1 MQTRQ
6 ISGRLTFTILS
17 ISLLTVMAGA
27 AMAPAL
33 WAVKAHFTGKPDLI
47 IQFIV
52 SLPALFIIVTNLC
65 FPLLCRVA
73 KTKSIAVAGL
83 VLYIVSGTGA
93 FFLEDISTI
102 LILRALLGVSVGMIM
117 PLSTGLLSYYFPPE
131 DQSRL
136 MGLCAAM
143 NQAGGVIATLIAGV
157 LAKVGWN
164 YAFLVYSMGLFV
176 LILVLLFLPNER
188 LDAPKGSGGFIHNL
202 KRFYPSVLGM
212 LLLMICFFI
221 FPTNFSAVCVKTTN
235 LDPIAVTVIM
245 VALDVVAA
253 LVGVVFGGM
262 MRWFRLSVKYFAP
275 MFFSLGYLCF
285 ALSQSLPSL
294 LAGCLFIGIAT
305 GIGVPYLNTIA
316 SIKAG
321 QDAATT
327 VMPLLSAALYAGQF
341 LSPLVATPACRQI
354 LPGQSFRNILDRL
367 CLQRSVPP
375 RSLRHQTLPITPSKR
390 IITEYSGL
398 RFRHNDIHLP
408 LIVACCVTS
417 C

>member
-33 WAVKAHFTGKPDLI
+33 WAVKAHFTGKPDLL

-83 VLYIVSGTGA
+83 VLYVVSGTGA
-93 FFLEDISTI
+93 FFPEDISAI

-143 NQAGGVIATLIAGV
+143 NQIGGVIATLIAGV

-176 LILVLLFLPNER
+176 LVLVLMFLPNER
-188 LDAPKGSGGFIHNL
+188 LDTPKGSGGFIRNL

-262 MRWFRLSVKYFAP
+262 MRLFRLSVKYFAP
-275 MFFSLGYLCF
+275 MFFLLGYLCF
-285 ALSQSLPSL
+285 ATSPSLPSL
-294 LAGCLFIGIAT
+294 LVGCLFIGIAN

-341 LSPLVATPACRQI
+341 LSPLVATPIAAKFFPDNLSGIYWIACAFSVLFLLEAFATRRFQS
-354 LPGQSFRNILDRL
+354 LP
-367 CLQRSVPP
+367 P
-375 RSLRHQTLPITPSKR
+375 K
-390 IITEYSGL
+390 E
-398 RFRHNDIHLP
+398 
-408 LIVACCVTS
+408 
-417 C
+417 

>member
-33 WAVKAHFTGKPDLI
+33 WAVKAHFTGKPDLL

-143 NQAGGVIATLIAGV
+143 NQIGGVIATLIAGV

-176 LILVLLFLPNER
+176 LVLMLLFLPNER

-253 LVGVVFGGM
+253 LVGLVFGGM

-275 MFFSLGYLCF
+275 MFFLLGYLCF

-321 QDAATT
+321 QDAVTT

-341 LSPLVATPACRQI
+341 LSPLVATPIAAKFFPDNLSGIYWIACAFSVLFLLEAFATRRFQS
-354 LPGQSFRNILDRL
+354 LP
-367 CLQRSVPP
+367 P
-375 RSLRHQTLPITPSKR
+375 K
-390 IITEYSGL
+390 E
-398 RFRHNDIHLP
+398 
-408 LIVACCVTS
+408 
-417 C
+417 

>member
-1 MQTRQ
+1 MQTKQ

-33 WAVKAHFTGKPDLI
+33 WAVKAHFADKPDLL

-65 FPLLCRVA
+65 FPFLCRIM
-73 KTKSIAVAGL
+73 KTKSIAIIGL
-83 VLYIVSGTGA
+83 ALYIVSGTGA
-93 FFLEDISTI
+93 FFLEDISAI

-143 NQAGGVIATLIAGV
+143 NQIGGVIATLIAGV

-176 LILVLLFLPNER
+176 LILVLLFLPGER
-188 LDAPKGSGGFIHNL
+188 LHSPKGSGGFFRNL

-221 FPTNFSAVCVKTTN
+221 FPTNFSAICVKTTS
-235 LDPIAVTVIM
+235 LDPIAVTIIM

-262 MRWFRLSVKYFAP
+262 MRLFRLSVKYFSPA
-275 MFFSLGYLCF
+275 FYLLGYLCL
-285 ALSQSLPSL
+285 AISQSISSL
-294 LAGCLFIGIAT
+294 LAGCLFIGIAN

-321 QDAATT
+321 QEAATT
-327 VMPLLSAALYAGQF
+327 VMPLLSAALYAG
-341 LSPLVATPACRQI
+341 
-354 LPGQSFRNILDRL
+354 
-367 CLQRSVPP
+367 
-375 RSLRHQTLPITPSKR
+375 
-390 IITEYSGL
+390 
-398 RFRHNDIHLP
+398 
-408 LIVACCVTS
+408 
-417 C
+417 

>member
-83 VLYIVSGTGA
+83 VLYVVSGTGA
-93 FFLEDISTI
+93 FFLEDISAI

-143 NQAGGVIATLIAGV
+143 NQIGGVIATLIAGV

-176 LILVLLFLPNER
+176 LVLVLLFLPNER

-221 FPTNFSAVCVKTTN
+221 FPTNFSAVCVRTTN
-235 LDPIAVTVIM
+235 LDPIAVTIIM

-262 MRWFRLSVKYFAP
+262 MRRFRLSVKYFAP
-275 MFFSLGYLCF
+275 TFFLLGYLCF
-285 ALSQSLPSL
+285 ATSQSLPSL
-294 LAGCLFIGIAT
+294 LVGCLFIGIAN

-341 LSPLVATPACRQI
+341 LSPLVATPLAAKFFPGNVLGIYWIACAFSVLFLLEVFATRHSQA
-354 LPGQSFRNILDRL
+354 LP
-367 CLQRSVPP
+367 P
-375 RSLRHQTLPITPSKR
+375 
-390 IITEYSGL
+390 EE
-398 RFRHNDIHLP
+398 
-408 LIVACCVTS
+408 
-417 C
+417 

>member
-1 MQTRQ
+1 MQTKQ

-33 WAVKAHFTGKPDLI
+33 WAVKAHFADKPDLL

-65 FPLLCRVA
+65 FPLLCRLM

-93 FFLEDISTI
+93 FFLEDISAI

-143 NQAGGVIATLIAGV
+143 NQIGGVIATLIAGV

-176 LILVLLFLPNER
+176 LILVFLFIPNEK
-188 LDAPKGSGGFIHNL
+188 LAAPKSSGGFIHNL
-202 KRFYPSVLGM
+202 KRFYPSVTGM

-221 FPTNFSAVCVKTTN
+221 FPTNFSAVCVKTTS
-235 LDPIAVTVIM
+235 LDPIAVTIIM

-253 LVGVVFGGM
+253 LVGVVFGWIM
-262 MRWFRLSVKYFAP
+262 KRFRLSVKYFAP
-275 MFFSLGYLCF
+275 AFFLLGYLCF
-285 ALSQSLPSL
+285 AISQSIPSL
-294 LAGCLFIGIAT
+294 LAGCLFTGIAN

-321 QDAATT
+321 QEAATT

-341 LSPLVATPACRQI
+341 LSPLVATPLAAKFFPDNNLGIYWIACVFSI
-354 LPGQSFRNILDRL
+354 LFLLEVFLTRHSQS
-367 CLQRSVPP
+367 
-375 RSLRHQTLPITPSKR
+375 LP
-390 IITEYSGL
+390 
-398 RFRHNDIHLP
+398 
-408 LIVACCVTS
+408 A
-417 C
+417 

>member
-1 MQTRQ
+1 MQTKQ

-33 WAVKAHFTGKPDLI
+33 WAVKAHFADKPDLL

-65 FPLLCRVA
+65 FPFLCRIM
-73 KTKSIAVAGL
+73 KTKSIAITGL
-83 VLYIVSGTGA
+83 ALYIVSGTGA
-93 FFLEDISTI
+93 FFLEDISAI

-117 PLSTGLLSYYFPPE
+117 PLSTGLLAYYFPPE
-131 DQSRL
+131 EQSRL

-143 NQAGGVIATLIAGV
+143 NQIGGVIATLIAGV

-176 LILVLLFLPNER
+176 LILVILFLPNER
-188 LDAPKGSGGFIHNL
+188 LHSPKGSGGFFRNL

-221 FPTNFSAVCVKTTN
+221 FPTNFSAVCVKTTS
-235 LDPIAVTVIM
+235 LDPIAVTIIM

-253 LVGVVFGGM
+253 LVGVAFGGM
-262 MRWFRLSVKYFAP
+262 MRRFRLSVKYFSPA
-275 MFFSLGYLCF
+275 FFLLGYLCF
-285 ALSQSLPSL
+285 AISQSIPSL
-294 LAGCLFIGIAT
+294 LAGCLFIGIAN

-321 QDAATT
+321 QEAATT

-341 LSPLVATPACRQI
+341 LSPLVATPLAAKFFPDNLSGIYWIACAFSVLFFLEVLLTRNS
-354 LPGQSFRNILDRL
+354 QS
-367 CLQRSVPP
+367 QP
-375 RSLRHQTLPITPSKR
+375 
-390 IITEYSGL
+390 
-398 RFRHNDIHLP
+398 
-408 LIVACCVTS
+408 A
-417 C
+417 

>member
-1 MQTRQ
+1 
-6 ISGRLTFTILS
+6 
-17 ISLLTVMAGA
+17 MAGA

-33 WAVKAHFTGKPDLI
+33 WAVKAHFTGKPDLL

-83 VLYIVSGTGA
+83 VLYVVSGTGA
-93 FFLEDISTI
+93 FFLEDISAI

-188 LDAPKGSGGFIHNL
+188 LDTPKGSGGFIHNL

-235 LDPIAVTVIM
+235 LDPIAVTIIM

-262 MRWFRLSVKYFAP
+262 MRLFRLSVKYFAP
-275 MFFSLGYLCF
+275 IFFLLGYLCF

-321 QDAATT
+321 QDAVTT
-327 VMPLLSAALYAGQF
+327 VMPLLSSALYAGQF
-341 LSPLVATPACRQI
+341 LSPLVATPIAAKFFPDNLSGIYWIACAFSVLFLLEAFATRRFQS
-354 LPGQSFRNILDRL
+354 LP
-367 CLQRSVPP
+367 P
-375 RSLRHQTLPITPSKR
+375 K
-390 IITEYSGL
+390 E
-398 RFRHNDIHLP
+398 
-408 LIVACCVTS
+408 
-417 C
+417 

>member
-33 WAVKAHFTGKPDLI
+33 WTVKAHFTGKPDLL

-83 VLYIVSGTGA
+83 VLYVVSGTGA
-93 FFLEDISTI
+93 FFLEDISAI

-143 NQAGGVIATLIAGV
+143 NQIGGVIATLIAGV

-176 LILVLLFLPNER
+176 LVLVLLFLPNER

-262 MRWFRLSVKYFAP
+262 MRLFRLSVKYFAP
-275 MFFSLGYLCF
+275 IFFLLGYLCF
-285 ALSQSLPSL
+285 ATSPSLPSL
-294 LAGCLFIGIAT
+294 LVGCLFIGIAN

-341 LSPLVATPACRQI
+341 LSPLVATPIAAKFFPDNLSGIYWIACAFSVLFLLEAFATRRFQS
-354 LPGQSFRNILDRL
+354 LP
-367 CLQRSVPP
+367 P
-375 RSLRHQTLPITPSKR
+375 K
-390 IITEYSGL
+390 E
-398 RFRHNDIHLP
+398 
-408 LIVACCVTS
+408 
-417 C
+417 

>member
-33 WAVKAHFTGKPDLI
+33 WAVKAHFTGKPDLL

-93 FFLEDISTI
+93 FFLEDISAI

-143 NQAGGVIATLIAGV
+143 NQIGGVIATLIAGV

-176 LILVLLFLPNER
+176 LVLVLLFLPNER

-221 FPTNFSAVCVKTTN
+221 FPTNFSAVCVRTTN
-235 LDPIAVTVIM
+235 LDPIAVTIIM

-253 LVGVVFGGM
+253 LVGVAFGGM
-262 MRWFRLSVKYFAP
+262 MRRFRLSVKYFAP
-275 MFFSLGYLCF
+275 TFFLLGYLCF
-285 ALSQSLPSL
+285 ATSPSLPSL
-294 LAGCLFIGIAT
+294 LVGCLFIGIAN
-305 GIGVPYLNTIA
+305 GVGVPYLNTIA

-341 LSPLVATPACRQI
+341 LSPLVATPLAAKFFPGNVLGIYWIACAFSVLFLLEVFATRHSQA
-354 LPGQSFRNILDRL
+354 LP
-367 CLQRSVPP
+367 P
-375 RSLRHQTLPITPSKR
+375 
-390 IITEYSGL
+390 EE
-398 RFRHNDIHLP
+398 
-408 LIVACCVTS
+408 
-417 C
+417 

>member
-1 MQTRQ
+1 
-6 ISGRLTFTILS
+6 
-17 ISLLTVMAGA
+17 MAGA

-33 WAVKAHFTGKPDLI
+33 WAVKAHFAGKPDLL

-65 FPLLCRVA
+65 FPLLCRIA

-83 VLYIVSGTGA
+83 VLYVVSGTGA

-143 NQAGGVIATLIAGV
+143 NQIGGVIATLIAGV

-188 LDAPKGSGGFIHNL
+188 LETPKGSGGFVRNI

-221 FPTNFSAVCVKTTN
+221 FPTNFSAVCVT
-235 LDPIAVTVIM
+235 
-245 VALDVVAA
+245 
-253 LVGVVFGGM
+253 
-262 MRWFRLSVKYFAP
+262 
-275 MFFSLGYLCF
+275 
-285 ALSQSLPSL
+285 
-294 LAGCLFIGIAT
+294 
-305 GIGVPYLNTIA
+305 
-316 SIKAG
+316 
-321 QDAATT
+321 
-327 VMPLLSAALYAGQF
+327 
-341 LSPLVATPACRQI
+341 
-354 LPGQSFRNILDRL
+354 
-367 CLQRSVPP
+367 
-375 RSLRHQTLPITPSKR
+375 
-390 IITEYSGL
+390 
-398 RFRHNDIHLP
+398 
-408 LIVACCVTS
+408 
-417 C
+417 

>member
-33 WAVKAHFTGKPDLI
+33 WAVKAHFAGKPDLL

-65 FPLLCRVA
+65 FPLLCRIA

-83 VLYIVSGTGA
+83 VLYVVSGTGA
-93 FFLEDISTI
+93 FFLEDISAI
-102 LILRALLGVSVGMIM
+102 LVLRALLGVSVGMIM

-143 NQAGGVIATLIAGV
+143 NQIGGVIATLIAGV

-188 LDAPKGSGGFIHNL
+188 LETPKGSGGFVRNI

-221 FPTNFSAVCVKTTN
+221 FPTNFSAVCVRTTN
-235 LDPIAVTVIM
+235 LDPIAVTIIM

-262 MRWFRLSVKYFAP
+262 MRRFRLSVKYFAP
-275 MFFSLGYLCF
+275 TFFLLGYLCF
-285 ALSQSLPSL
+285 ATSQSLPSL
-294 LAGCLFIGIAT
+294 LVGCLFIGIAN
-305 GIGVPYLNTIA
+305 GVGVPYLNTIA

-341 LSPLVATPACRQI
+341 LSPLVATPLAAKFFPGNVLGIYWIACAFSVLFLFEVFATRHSQA
-354 LPGQSFRNILDRL
+354 LP
-367 CLQRSVPP
+367 P
-375 RSLRHQTLPITPSKR
+375 
-390 IITEYSGL
+390 EE
-398 RFRHNDIHLP
+398 
-408 LIVACCVTS
+408 
-417 C
+417 

>member
-33 WAVKAHFTGKPDLI
+33 WAVKAHFTGKPDLL

-93 FFLEDISTI
+93 FFLEDISAI

-176 LILVLLFLPNER
+176 LVLVLLFLPNER

-221 FPTNFSAVCVKTTN
+221 FPTNFSAVCVRMTN
-235 LDPIAVTVIM
+235 LDPIAVTIIM

-253 LVGVVFGGM
+253 LVGLVFGGM
-262 MRWFRLSVKYFAP
+262 MRWFRLSVKYFSP
-275 MFFSLGYLCF
+275 MFFLLGYLCF

-294 LAGCLFIGIAT
+294 LAGCLFIGIAN

-341 LSPLVATPACRQI
+341 LSPLVATPLAAKFFPGNVLGIYWIACAFSVLFLLEVFATRHSQA
-354 LPGQSFRNILDRL
+354 LP
-367 CLQRSVPP
+367 P
-375 RSLRHQTLPITPSKR
+375 
-390 IITEYSGL
+390 EE
-398 RFRHNDIHLP
+398 
-408 LIVACCVTS
+408 
-417 C
+417 

>member
-33 WAVKAHFTGKPDLI
+33 WAVKAHFADKPDLL

-83 VLYIVSGTGA
+83 VLYVVSGTGA
-93 FFLEDISTI
+93 FFLEDISAI
-102 LILRALLGVSVGMIM
+102 LVLRALLGVSVGMIM

-143 NQAGGVIATLIAGV
+143 NQIGGVIATLIAGV

-188 LDAPKGSGGFIHNL
+188 LETPKGSGGFVRNI

-221 FPTNFSAVCVKTTN
+221 FPTNFSAVCVRTTN
-235 LDPIAVTVIM
+235 LDPIAVTIIM

-262 MRWFRLSVKYFAP
+262 MRRFRLSVKYFAP
-275 MFFSLGYLCF
+275 TSFLLGYLCF
-285 ALSQSLPSL
+285 ATSQSLPSL
-294 LAGCLFIGIAT
+294 LVSCLFIGIAN

-341 LSPLVATPACRQI
+341 LSPLVATPLAAKFFPGNVLGIYWIACAFSVLFLLEVFATRHSQA
-354 LPGQSFRNILDRL
+354 LP
-367 CLQRSVPP
+367 P
-375 RSLRHQTLPITPSKR
+375 
-390 IITEYSGL
+390 EE
-398 RFRHNDIHLP
+398 
-408 LIVACCVTS
+408 
-417 C
+417 

>member
-33 WAVKAHFTGKPDLI
+33 WAVKAHFADKPDLL

-73 KTKSIAVAGL
+73 KTKSIAVTGL
-83 VLYIVSGTGA
+83 VLYVVSGAGA
-93 FFLEDISTI
+93 FFLEDISAI

-143 NQAGGVIATLIAGV
+143 NQIGGVIATLIAGV

-188 LDAPKGSGGFIHNL
+188 LETPKGSGGFVRNI

-235 LDPIAVTVIM
+235 LDPIAVTIIM

-253 LVGVVFGGM
+253 LVGLVFGGM
-262 MRWFRLSVKYFAP
+262 MRLFRLSVKYFAP
-275 MFFSLGYLCF
+275 TSFLLGYLCF
-285 ALSQSLPSL
+285 ATSQSLPSL
-294 LAGCLFIGIAT
+294 LVGCLFIGIAN

-341 LSPLVATPACRQI
+341 LSPLVATPLAAKFFPGNVLGIYWIACAFSVLFLLEVFATRHSQA
-354 LPGQSFRNILDRL
+354 LP
-367 CLQRSVPP
+367 P
-375 RSLRHQTLPITPSKR
+375 
-390 IITEYSGL
+390 EE
-398 RFRHNDIHLP
+398 
-408 LIVACCVTS
+408 
-417 C
+417 

>member
-33 WAVKAHFTGKPDLI
+33 WAVKAHFTGKPDLL

-83 VLYIVSGTGA
+83 VLYVVSGTGA

-253 LVGVVFGGM
+253 LVGLVFGGM

-275 MFFSLGYLCF
+275 MFFLLGYLCF

-341 LSPLVATPACRQI
+341 LSPLVA
-354 LPGQSFRNILDRL
+354 
-367 CLQRSVPP
+367 P
-375 RSLRHQTLPITPSKR
+375 RSPPNSSRTIFQEYTGLPVPSAFCSSSKP
-390 IITEYSGL
+390 SPPDASNHSL
-398 RFRHNDIHLP
+398 QKNNH
-408 LIVACCVTS
+408 
-417 C
+417 

>member
-1 MQTRQ
+1 
-6 ISGRLTFTILS
+6 
-17 ISLLTVMAGA
+17 
-27 AMAPAL
+27 
-33 WAVKAHFTGKPDLI
+33 
-47 IQFIV
+47 
-52 SLPALFIIVTNLC
+52 
-65 FPLLCRVA
+65 
-73 KTKSIAVAGL
+73 
-83 VLYIVSGTGA
+83 
-93 FFLEDISTI
+93 
-102 LILRALLGVSVGMIM
+102 MIM

-143 NQAGGVIATLIAGV
+143 NQIGGVIATLIAGV

-188 LDAPKGSGGFIHNL
+188 LDTPKGSGGFIHNL

-221 FPTNFSAVCVKTTN
+221 FPTNFSAVCVRMTN
-235 LDPIAVTVIM
+235 LDPIAVTIIM

-253 LVGVVFGGM
+253 LVGLVFGGM
-262 MRWFRLSVKYFAP
+262 MRLFRLSVKYFAP
-275 MFFSLGYLCF
+275 MFFLLGYLCF

-294 LAGCLFIGIAT
+294 LAGCLFIGIAN

-321 QDAATT
+321 QDAVTT

-341 LSPLVATPACRQI
+341 LSPLVATPIAAKFFPDNLSGIYWIACAFSVLFLLEAFATRRFQS
-354 LPGQSFRNILDRL
+354 LP
-367 CLQRSVPP
+367 P
-375 RSLRHQTLPITPSKR
+375 K
-390 IITEYSGL
+390 E
-398 RFRHNDIHLP
+398 
-408 LIVACCVTS
+408 
-417 C
+417 

>member
-33 WAVKAHFTGKPDLI
+33 WAVKAHFTGKPDLL

-143 NQAGGVIATLIAGV
+143 NQIGGVIATLIAGV

-176 LILVLLFLPNER
+176 LVLVLLSLPNER

-221 FPTNFSAVCVKTTN
+221 FPTNFSAVCVRMTN

-253 LVGVVFGGM
+253 LVGLVFGGM

-275 MFFSLGYLCF
+275 MFFLLGYLCF

-294 LAGCLFIGIAT
+294 LAGCLFIGIAN

-341 LSPLVATPACRQI
+341 LSPLVTTPLAAKFFPDNVLGIYWIACAFSVLFLLEVFATRRFQS
-354 LPGQSFRNILDRL
+354 LP
-367 CLQRSVPP
+367 P
-375 RSLRHQTLPITPSKR
+375 K
-390 IITEYSGL
+390 E
-398 RFRHNDIHLP
+398 
-408 LIVACCVTS
+408 
-417 C
+417 

>member
-33 WAVKAHFTGKPDLI
+33 WAVKAHFTGKPDLL

-143 NQAGGVIATLIAGV
+143 NQIGGVIATLIAGV

-176 LILVLLFLPNER
+176 LVLVLLFLPNER
-188 LDAPKGSGGFIHNL
+188 LDAPKCSGGFIHNL

-212 LLLMICFFI
+212 LLLMICFF
-221 FPTNFSAVCVKTTN
+221 
-235 LDPIAVTVIM
+235 
-245 VALDVVAA
+245 
-253 LVGVVFGGM
+253 
-262 MRWFRLSVKYFAP
+262 
-275 MFFSLGYLCF
+275 
-285 ALSQSLPSL
+285 
-294 LAGCLFIGIAT
+294 
-305 GIGVPYLNTIA
+305 TI
-316 SIKAG
+316 
-321 QDAATT
+321 
-327 VMPLLSAALYAGQF
+327 V
-341 LSPLVATPACRQI
+341 R
-354 LPGQSFRNILDRL
+354 
-367 CLQRSVPP
+367 
-375 RSLRHQTLPITPSKR
+375 
-390 IITEYSGL
+390 
-398 RFRHNDIHLP
+398 
-408 LIVACCVTS
+408 
-417 C
+417 

>member
-1 MQTRQ
+1 MQTKQ

-33 WAVKAHFTGKPDLI
+33 WAVKTHFADKPDLL

-65 FPLLCRVA
+65 FPFLCRIM
-73 KTKSIAVAGL
+73 KTKSIAIIGL
-83 VLYIVSGTGA
+83 ALYIVSGTGA
-93 FFLEDISTI
+93 FFLEDISAI

-143 NQAGGVIATLIAGV
+143 NQIGGVIATLIAGV

-176 LILVLLFLPNER
+176 LILVFLFLPNEK
-188 LDAPKGSGGFIHNL
+188 LAAPKSSGGFIHNL
-202 KRFYPSVLGM
+202 KRFYPSVTGM

-221 FPTNFSAVCVKTTN
+221 FPTNFSAVCVKTTS
-235 LDPIAVTVIM
+235 LDPIAVTIIM

-253 LVGVVFGGM
+253 LVGVAFGWC
-262 MRWFRLSVKYFAP
+262 MRRFKQYVKYFSP
-275 MFFSLGYLCF
+275 SFFLLGYLCF
-285 ALSQSLPSL
+285 AISQSVPSL
-294 LAGCLFIGIAT
+294 LAGCLFIGIAN

-321 QDAATT
+321 QEAATT

-341 LSPLVATPACRQI
+341 LSPLVATPLAVKFFPDNNLGIYWIACVFSI
-354 LPGQSFRNILDRL
+354 LFLLEVFLTRHSQS
-367 CLQRSVPP
+367 
-375 RSLRHQTLPITPSKR
+375 LP
-390 IITEYSGL
+390 
-398 RFRHNDIHLP
+398 
-408 LIVACCVTS
+408 A
-417 C
+417 

>member
-1 MQTRQ
+1 MQTKQ

-33 WAVKAHFTGKPDLI
+33 WAVKAHFADKPDLL

-65 FPLLCRVA
+65 FPLLCRLM
-73 KTKSIAVAGL
+73 KTKSIAMAGL

-93 FFLEDISTI
+93 FFLEDISAI

-117 PLSTGLLSYYFPPE
+117 PLSTGLLSYYFPPRK
-131 DQSRL
+131 QSRL

-143 NQAGGVIATLIAGV
+143 NQIGGVIATLVAGV

-176 LILVLLFLPNER
+176 LILVFLFLPNEK
-188 LDAPKGSGGFIHNL
+188 LAAPKSSGGFIHNL
-202 KRFYPSVLGM
+202 KRFYPSVTGM

-221 FPTNFSAVCVKTTN
+221 FPTNFSAVCVKTTS
-235 LDPIAVTVIM
+235 LDPIAVTIIM

-253 LVGVVFGGM
+253 LVGVAFGWC
-262 MRWFRLSVKYFAP
+262 MRRFKQYVKYFSP
-275 MFFSLGYLCF
+275 SFFLLGYLCF
-285 ALSQSLPSL
+285 AISQSIPSL
-294 LAGCLFIGIAT
+294 LVGCLFIGIAN

-321 QDAATT
+321 QEAATT

-341 LSPLVATPACRQI
+341 LSPLVATPLAVKFFPDNNLGIYWIACVFSI
-354 LPGQSFRNILDRL
+354 LFLLEVFLTRHSQS
-367 CLQRSVPP
+367 
-375 RSLRHQTLPITPSKR
+375 LP
-390 IITEYSGL
+390 
-398 RFRHNDIHLP
+398 
-408 LIVACCVTS
+408 A
-417 C
+417 

>member
-33 WAVKAHFTGKPDLI
+33 WAVKAHFAGKPDLL

-65 FPLLCRVA
+65 FPLLCRIA

-83 VLYIVSGTGA
+83 VLYVVSGTGA
-93 FFLEDISTI
+93 FFLEDISAI
-102 LILRALLGVSVGMIM
+102 LVLRALLGVSVGMIM

-143 NQAGGVIATLIAGV
+143 NQIGGVIATLIAGV

-176 LILVLLFLPNER
+176 LVLVLLFLPNER

-221 FPTNFSAVCVKTTN
+221 FPTNFSAVCVRMTN
-235 LDPIAVTVIM
+235 LDPIAVTIIM

-262 MRWFRLSVKYFAP
+262 MRRFRLSVKYFAP
-275 MFFSLGYLCF
+275 TSFLLGYLCF
-285 ALSQSLPSL
+285 ATSQSLPSL

-341 LSPLVATPACRQI
+341 LSPLVATPLAAKFFPGNVLGIYWIACAFSVLFLLEVFATRHSQA
-354 LPGQSFRNILDRL
+354 LP
-367 CLQRSVPP
+367 P
-375 RSLRHQTLPITPSKR
+375 
-390 IITEYSGL
+390 EE
-398 RFRHNDIHLP
+398 
-408 LIVACCVTS
+408 
-417 C
+417 

>member
-1 MQTRQ
+1 MQTKQ

-33 WAVKAHFTGKPDLI
+33 WAVKAHFADKPDLL

-65 FPLLCRVA
+65 FPFLCRIR
-73 KTKSIAVAGL
+73 KTKSIAVTGL

-93 FFLEDISTI
+93 FFLEDISAI

-131 DQSRL
+131 EQSRL

-143 NQAGGVIATLIAGV
+143 NQIGGVIATLVAGV
-157 LAKVGWN
+157 LAKVDWN

-176 LILVLLFLPNER
+176 LILVFLFLPNER
-188 LDAPKGSGGFIHNL
+188 LAAPKSSGGFIHNL
-202 KRFYPSVLGM
+202 KRFYPSVTGM

-221 FPTNFSAVCVKTTN
+221 FPTNFSAVCVKTTS
-235 LDPIAVTVIM
+235 LDPIAVTIIM

-253 LVGVVFGGM
+253 LVGVAFGWC
-262 MRWFRLSVKYFAP
+262 MRRFKQYVKYFSP
-275 MFFSLGYLCF
+275 SFFLLGYLCF
-285 ALSQSLPSL
+285 AISQSIPSL
-294 LAGCLFIGIAT
+294 LAGCLFIGIAN

-321 QDAATT
+321 QEAATT

-341 LSPLVATPACRQI
+341 LSPLVATPLAVKFFPDNNLGIYWIACIFSVLFFLEVFLTRRF
-354 LPGQSFRNILDRL
+354 QS
-367 CLQRSVPP
+367 QP
-375 RSLRHQTLPITPSKR
+375 
-390 IITEYSGL
+390 
-398 RFRHNDIHLP
+398 
-408 LIVACCVTS
+408 A
-417 C
+417 

>member
-1 MQTRQ
+1 
-6 ISGRLTFTILS
+6 
-17 ISLLTVMAGA
+17 MAGA

-33 WAVKAHFTGKPDLI
+33 WAVKAHFTGKPDLL

-65 FPLLCRVA
+65 FSLLCRVA

-83 VLYIVSGTGA
+83 VLYVVSGTGA

-143 NQAGGVIATLIAGV
+143 NQIGGVIATLIAGV

-176 LILVLLFLPNER
+176 LVLVLLFLPNEK
-188 LDAPKGSGGFIHNL
+188 LDAPKCSGGFIHNL

-262 MRWFRLSVKYFAP
+262 MRLFRLSVKYFAP
-275 MFFSLGYLCF
+275 MFFLLGYLCF

-294 LAGCLFIGIAT
+294 LVGCLFIGIAN
-305 GIGVPYLNTIA
+305 GVGVPYLNTIA

-341 LSPLVATPACRQI
+341 LSPLVATPIAAKFFPDNLSGIYWIACAFSVLFLLEAFATRRFQS
-354 LPGQSFRNILDRL
+354 LP
-367 CLQRSVPP
+367 P
-375 RSLRHQTLPITPSKR
+375 K
-390 IITEYSGL
+390 E
-398 RFRHNDIHLP
+398 
-408 LIVACCVTS
+408 
-417 C
+417 

>member
-33 WAVKAHFTGKPDLI
+33 WAVKAHFADKPDLL

-83 VLYIVSGTGA
+83 VLYVVSGTGA
-93 FFLEDISTI
+93 FFLEDISAI
-102 LILRALLGVSVGMIM
+102 LVLRALLGVSVGMIM

-143 NQAGGVIATLIAGV
+143 NQIGGVIATLIAGV

-188 LDAPKGSGGFIHNL
+188 LETPKGSGGFVRNI

-221 FPTNFSAVCVKTTN
+221 FPTNFSAVCVRTTN
-235 LDPIAVTVIM
+235 LDPIAVTIIM

-262 MRWFRLSVKYFAP
+262 MRRFRLSVKYFAP
-275 MFFSLGYLCF
+275 TFFLLGYLCF
-285 ALSQSLPSL
+285 ATSPSL
-294 LAGCLFIGIAT
+294 LSLLVGCLFIGIAN

-341 LSPLVATPACRQI
+341 LSPLVATPLAAKFFPGNVLGIYWIACAFSVLFLLEVFATRHSQA
-354 LPGQSFRNILDRL
+354 LP
-367 CLQRSVPP
+367 P
-375 RSLRHQTLPITPSKR
+375 
-390 IITEYSGL
+390 EE
-398 RFRHNDIHLP
+398 
-408 LIVACCVTS
+408 
-417 C
+417 

>member
-33 WAVKAHFTGKPDLI
+33 WAVKAHFAGKPDLL

-65 FPLLCRVA
+65 FPLLCRIA

-83 VLYIVSGTGA
+83 VLYVVSGTGA
-93 FFLEDISTI
+93 FFLEDISAI
-102 LILRALLGVSVGMIM
+102 LVLRALLGVSVGMIM

-143 NQAGGVIATLIAGV
+143 NQIGGVIATLIAGV

-221 FPTNFSAVCVKTTN
+221 FPTNFSAVCVRTTN
-235 LDPIAVTVIM
+235 LDPIAVTIIM

-262 MRWFRLSVKYFAP
+262 MRRFRLSVKYFAP
-275 MFFSLGYLCF
+275 TFFLLGYLCF
-285 ALSQSLPSL
+285 ATSPSLPSL
-294 LAGCLFIGIAT
+294 LVGCLFIGIAN

-341 LSPLVATPACRQI
+341 LSPLVATPLAAKFFPGNVLGIYWIACAFSVLFLLEVFATRHSQA
-354 LPGQSFRNILDRL
+354 LP
-367 CLQRSVPP
+367 P
-375 RSLRHQTLPITPSKR
+375 
-390 IITEYSGL
+390 EE
-398 RFRHNDIHLP
+398 
-408 LIVACCVTS
+408 
-417 C
+417 

>member
-1 MQTRQ
+1 MRTRQ

-33 WAVKAHFTGKPDLI
+33 WAVKAHFTGKPDLL

-93 FFLEDISTI
+93 FFLEDISAI
-102 LILRALLGVSVGMIM
+102 LVLRALLGVSVGMIM

-157 LAKVGWN
+157 LAKVGWD

-221 FPTNFSAVCVKTTN
+221 FPTNFSAVCVRMTN
-235 LDPIAVTVIM
+235 LDPIAVTIIM

-253 LVGVVFGGM
+253 LVGVAFGGM
-262 MRWFRLSVKYFAP
+262 MRRFRLSVKYFAP
-275 MFFSLGYLCF
+275 TFFLLGYLCF
-285 ALSQSLPSL
+285 ATSPSLPSL
-294 LAGCLFIGIAT
+294 LVGCLFIGIAN
-305 GIGVPYLNTIA
+305 GVGVPYLNTIA

-341 LSPLVATPACRQI
+341 LSPLVATPLAAKFFPGNVLGIYWIACAFSVLFLLEVFATRHSQA
-354 LPGQSFRNILDRL
+354 LP
-367 CLQRSVPP
+367 P
-375 RSLRHQTLPITPSKR
+375 
-390 IITEYSGL
+390 EE
-398 RFRHNDIHLP
+398 
-408 LIVACCVTS
+408 
-417 C
+417 

>member
-33 WAVKAHFTGKPDLI
+33 WAVKAHFADKPDLL

-65 FPLLCRVA
+65 FPLLCRIA

-83 VLYIVSGTGA
+83 VLYVVSGTGA
-93 FFLEDISTI
+93 FFLEDISAI
-102 LILRALLGVSVGMIM
+102 LVLRALLGVSVGMIM
-117 PLSTGLLSYYFPPE
+117 PLSTGLLAYYFPPE

-143 NQAGGVIATLIAGV
+143 NQIGGVIATLIAGV

-188 LDAPKGSGGFIHNL
+188 LDAPKGAGGFVRNI

-221 FPTNFSAVCVKTTN
+221 FPTNFSAVCVMTTN
-235 LDPIAVTVIM
+235 LDPIAVTIIM

-262 MRWFRLSVKYFAP
+262 MRRFRLSVKYFAP
-275 MFFSLGYLCF
+275 TSFLLGYLCF
-285 ALSQSLPSL
+285 ATSPSLPSL
-294 LAGCLFIGIAT
+294 LVGCLFIGIAN

-341 LSPLVATPACRQI
+341 LSPLVVTPLAAKFFPDNVLGIYWIACAFSVLFLLEVFATRHSQA
-354 LPGQSFRNILDRL
+354 LP
-367 CLQRSVPP
+367 P
-375 RSLRHQTLPITPSKR
+375 
-390 IITEYSGL
+390 EE
-398 RFRHNDIHLP
+398 
-408 LIVACCVTS
+408 
-417 C
+417 

>member
-1 MQTRQ
+1 MQTKQ

-33 WAVKAHFTGKPDLI
+33 WAVKAHFADKPDLL

-65 FPLLCRVA
+65 FPFLCRIM
-73 KTKSIAVAGL
+73 KTKSIAIIGL
-83 VLYIVSGTGA
+83 ALYIVSGTGA
-93 FFLEDISTI
+93 FFLEDISAI

-143 NQAGGVIATLIAGV
+143 NQIGGVIATLIAGV

-176 LILVLLFLPNER
+176 LILVFLFLPNEK
-188 LDAPKGSGGFIHNL
+188 LAAPKSSGGFIHNL
-202 KRFYPSVLGM
+202 KRFYPSVTGM

-221 FPTNFSAVCVKTTN
+221 FPTNFSAVCVKTTS
-235 LDPIAVTVIM
+235 LDPIAVTIIM

-253 LVGVVFGGM
+253 LVGVAFGWC
-262 MRWFRLSVKYFAP
+262 MRRFKQYVKYFSP
-275 MFFSLGYLCF
+275 SFFLLGYLCF
-285 ALSQSLPSL
+285 AISQSVPSL
-294 LAGCLFIGIAT
+294 LAGCLFIGIAN

-321 QDAATT
+321 QEAATT

-341 LSPLVATPACRQI
+341 LSPLVATPLAVKFFPDNNLGIYWIACVFSI
-354 LPGQSFRNILDRL
+354 LFLLEVFLTRHSQS
-367 CLQRSVPP
+367 
-375 RSLRHQTLPITPSKR
+375 LP
-390 IITEYSGL
+390 
-398 RFRHNDIHLP
+398 
-408 LIVACCVTS
+408 A
-417 C
+417 

>member
-83 VLYIVSGTGA
+83 VLYVVSGTGA
-93 FFLEDISTI
+93 FFLEDISAI

-117 PLSTGLLSYYFPPE
+117 PLSTGL
-131 DQSRL
+131 
-136 MGLCAAM
+136 CAAM
-143 NQAGGVIATLIAGV
+143 NQIGGVIATLIAGV

-164 YAFLVYSMGLFV
+164 YAFLVYSVGLFV
-176 LILVLLFLPNER
+176 LVLVLLFLPNER
-188 LDAPKGSGGFIHNL
+188 LDTPKGSGGFIHNL

-262 MRWFRLSVKYFAP
+262 MRLFRLSVKYFAP
-275 MFFSLGYLCF
+275 IFFLLGYLCF

-321 QDAATT
+321 QDAVTT

-341 LSPLVATPACRQI
+341 LSPLVATPIAAKFFPDNLSGIYWIACAFSVLFLLEAFATRRFQS
-354 LPGQSFRNILDRL
+354 LP
-367 CLQRSVPP
+367 P
-375 RSLRHQTLPITPSKR
+375 K
-390 IITEYSGL
+390 E
-398 RFRHNDIHLP
+398 
-408 LIVACCVTS
+408 
-417 C
+417 

>member
-1 MQTRQ
+1 MQTKQ

-33 WAVKAHFTGKPDLI
+33 WAVKAHFADKPDLL

-65 FPLLCRVA
+65 FPLLCRLM

-93 FFLEDISTI
+93 FFLEDISAI

-143 NQAGGVIATLIAGV
+143 NQIGGVIATLIAGV

-176 LILVLLFLPNER
+176 LILVLLFLPDER
-188 LDAPKGSGGFIHNL
+188 LHSPKGSGGFFRNL

-221 FPTNFSAVCVKTTN
+221 FPTNFSAICVKTTS

-253 LVGVVFGGM
+253 LVGVVFGWIM
-262 MRWFRLSVKYFAP
+262 KRFRLSVKYFAP
-275 MFFSLGYLCF
+275 AFFLLGYLCF
-285 ALSQSLPSL
+285 ALSQSIPFL
-294 LAGCLFIGIAT
+294 LAGCLFIGIAN

-321 QDAATT
+321 QEAATT

-341 LSPLVATPACRQI
+341 LSPIVATPMAAKSFPDNNLGIYWIACVFSI
-354 LPGQSFRNILDRL
+354 LFLLEVFVTRHSQS
-367 CLQRSVPP
+367 
-375 RSLRHQTLPITPSKR
+375 LP
-390 IITEYSGL
+390 
-398 RFRHNDIHLP
+398 
-408 LIVACCVTS
+408 A
-417 C
+417 

>member
-33 WAVKAHFTGKPDLI
+33 WAVKAHFAGKPDLL

-65 FPLLCRVA
+65 FPLLCRIA

-83 VLYIVSGTGA
+83 VLYVVSGTGA
-93 FFLEDISTI
+93 FFLEDISAI
-102 LILRALLGVSVGMIM
+102 LVLRALLGLSVGMIM

-143 NQAGGVIATLIAGV
+143 NQIGGVIATLIAGV

-176 LILVLLFLPNER
+176 LVLVLLFLPNER

-221 FPTNFSAVCVKTTN
+221 FPTNFSAVCVRTTN

-262 MRWFRLSVKYFAP
+262 MRRFRLSVKYFAP
-275 MFFSLGYLCF
+275 TSFLLGYLCF
-285 ALSQSLPSL
+285 ATSQSLPSL
-294 LAGCLFIGIAT
+294 LVGCLFIGIAN

-341 LSPLVATPACRQI
+341 LSPLVATPLAAKFFPGNVLGIYWIACAFSVLFLLEVFATRHSQA
-354 LPGQSFRNILDRL
+354 LP
-367 CLQRSVPP
+367 P
-375 RSLRHQTLPITPSKR
+375 
-390 IITEYSGL
+390 EE
-398 RFRHNDIHLP
+398 
-408 LIVACCVTS
+408 
-417 C
+417 

>member
-33 WAVKAHFTGKPDLI
+33 WAVKAHFTGKPDLL

-164 YAFLVYSMGLFV
+164 YAFLVYS
-176 LILVLLFLPNER
+176 I
-188 LDAPKGSGGFIHNL
+188 
-202 KRFYPSVLGM
+202 
-212 LLLMICFFI
+212 
-221 FPTNFSAVCVKTTN
+221 
-235 LDPIAVTVIM
+235 IAV
-245 VALDVVAA
+245 
-253 LVGVVFGGM
+253 
-262 MRWFRLSVKYFAP
+262 R
-275 MFFSLGYLCF
+275 
-285 ALSQSLPSL
+285 
-294 LAGCLFIGIAT
+294 
-305 GIGVPYLNTIA
+305 
-316 SIKAG
+316 
-321 QDAATT
+321 
-327 VMPLLSAALYAGQF
+327 
-341 LSPLVATPACRQI
+341 
-354 LPGQSFRNILDRL
+354 
-367 CLQRSVPP
+367 
-375 RSLRHQTLPITPSKR
+375 
-390 IITEYSGL
+390 
-398 RFRHNDIHLP
+398 
-408 LIVACCVTS
+408 
-417 C
+417 

>member
-33 WAVKAHFTGKPDLI
+33 WAEKAHFTGKPDLL

-83 VLYIVSGTGA
+83 VLYVVSGTGA

-262 MRWFRLSVKYFAP
+262 MRLFRLSVKYFAP
-275 MFFSLGYLCF
+275 MFFLLGYLCF

-341 LSPLVATPACRQI
+341 LSPLVTTPLAAKFFPDNLSGIYWIACAFSVLFLLEAFATRRFQS
-354 LPGQSFRNILDRL
+354 LP
-367 CLQRSVPP
+367 P
-375 RSLRHQTLPITPSKR
+375 K
-390 IITEYSGL
+390 E
-398 RFRHNDIHLP
+398 
-408 LIVACCVTS
+408 
-417 C
+417 

>member
-33 WAVKAHFTGKPDLI
+33 WAVKAHFSDKSDLL

-52 SLPALFIIVTNLC
+52 SLPALFIIITNLC
-65 FPLLCRVA
+65 FPILCRIM
-73 KTKSIAVAGL
+73 KTKAIAVTGL
-83 VLYIVSGTGA
+83 ILYIVSGTGA
-93 FFLEDISTI
+93 FFLEDISVI

-131 DQSRL
+131 EQSRL

-143 NQAGGVIATLIAGV
+143 NQIGGVIATLIAGA

-164 YAFLVYSMGLFV
+164 YAFLVYSMGLLV
-176 LILVLLFLPNER
+176 LVLVLLFLPDER
-188 LDAPKGSGGFIHNL
+188 LDSPNNSGGFIHSL

-212 LLLMICFFI
+212 LLLMVCFFI
-221 FPTNFSAVCVKTTN
+221 FPTNFSAVCVRTTS
-235 LDPIAVTVIM
+235 LDPMTVTVIM

-253 LVGVVFGGM
+253 LVGVVFGAV
-262 MRWFRLSVKYFAP
+262 MRRFRRAVKYFAP
-275 MFFSLGYLCF
+275 AFFLIGYLSF
-285 ALSQSLPSL
+285 AISQSLPCL
-294 LAGCLFIGIAT
+294 LAGCLFIGIAN

-321 QDAATT
+321 KDAATT

-341 LSPLVATPACRQI
+341 LSPLVATPLANKFFPDNPAGVYWIACIFCVMFIMEVFFTRHFQS
-354 LPGQSFRNILDRL
+354 LP
-367 CLQRSVPP
+367 P
-375 RSLRHQTLPITPSKR
+375 
-390 IITEYSGL
+390 EE
-398 RFRHNDIHLP
+398 
-408 LIVACCVTS
+408 
-417 C
+417 